1 VIGTTWKVGDVISF
15 SGSATDPEQVNLP
28 ASALS
33 WSVILHHCPS
43 NCHEHPLQAFSGV
56 ASGSFPAPDH
66 DYPSYLEVRLTA
78 TDSRGVTDTRSV
90 SLFPQTVTL
99 SFQSEPSGLQ
109 IVIGSDTAPS
119 PFSRTVIV
127 GSANSV
133 AAPTPQ
139 TFNGSGY
146 QFKSWSDGGSAAH
159 TIVAGPSPA
168 TFTAT
173 FGTGA
178 AFYTVAPCRLA
189 DTRDLPGSFGGPALS
204 AGATRT
210 IPVGG
215 FCAIPASAKA
225 VSVNV
230 TVTGSTAS
238 GHLTLYPAGGSL
250 PPSSTINYR
259 SGQTRANNAIL
270 ALGPGAGVSVSCGQT
285 SGTVHVI
292 LDVNG
297 YFE

>member
-1 VIGTTWKVGDVISF
+1 MPVCQITKVGFF
-15 SGSATDPEQVNLP
+15 SSTSLTSPPATSSAVFLTCSSTD
-28 ASALS
+28 
-33 WSVILHHCPS
+33 
-43 NCHEHPLQAFSGV
+43 
-56 ASGSFPAPDH
+56 
-66 DYPSYLEVRLTA
+66 
-78 TDSRGVTDTRSV
+78 
-90 SLFPQTVTL
+90 
-99 SFQSEPSGLQ
+99 
-109 IVIGSDTAPS
+109 
-119 PFSRTVIV
+119 
-127 GSANSV
+127 
-133 AAPTPQ
+133 
-139 TFNGSGY
+139 
-146 QFKSWSDGGSAAH
+146 
-159 TIVAGPSPA
+159 

-189 DTRDLPGSFGGPALS
+189 DTRDPPGSFGGPALS

-210 IPVGG
+210 LPVGG
-215 FCAIPASAKA
+215 SCAIPASAKA

-270 ALGPGAGVSVSCGQT
+270 ALGPGAAVSVSCGQT